1 MDMFFKTKKSII
13 KMKDKIEIEGKDNS
27 YLTTSSLNGEEKC
40 VLAHYSCKEQ
50 ALEILDKRKDNYHNL
65 KSVFQKINLYDEI
78 YIYKTKDDD

>member
-50 ALEILDKRKDNYHNL
+50 AREILDKID
-65 KSVFQKINLYDEI
+65 KILDKAIANNSNAISIEI
-78 YIYKTKDDD
+78 PSK